1 MSSRPGQTKATSPG
15 PRVTPSVLA
24 DMKHAGRPIVMVT
37 AYDYPGALAAEKAGV
52 DVVLVG
58 DSAAMT
64 VLGHPD
70 TNQVTVDEMLM
81 LTAAV
86 RRGLQGPMLIGDLP
100 YGSYEESDQLAVATA
115 RRFVDEA
122 GCDAVKLEGG
132 GPTSV
137 SRARAVIGAGI
148 PVMGHVGLTPQS
160 AAELGG
166 FRAQGTT
173 AAGARRVADEA
184 LALQAAGCFSI
195 VFEAIPAALSEAVM
209 PQMGAVVVGIGAG
222 GAVDGQVLVFHDLLG
237 LSSGGSARFVK
248 RYAELGKQTVDALR
262 DYAADVR
269 KRAYPGPE
277 HCYRIKAEELAT
289 FLASAPWP

>member
-1 MSSRPGQTKATSPG
+1 
-15 PRVTPSVLA
+15 
-24 DMKHAGRPIVMVT
+24 MVT
-37 AYDYPGALAAEKAGV
+37 AYDYPGALAAEQAGV

-64 VLGHPD
+64 VLGHAD
-70 TNQVTVDEMLM
+70 TNEITVEEMLM

-86 RRGLQGPMLIGDLP
+86 RRGLHGPMLVGDLP
-100 YGSYEESDQLAVATA
+100 YGSYERSDRLAVTTA

-132 GPTSV
+132 GTASV
-137 SRARAVIGAGI
+137 SRARAIINAGI

-173 AAGARRVADEA
+173 ALGAKRVTDEA
-184 LALQAAGCFSI
+184 LALQEAGCFAI
-195 VFEAIPAALSEAVM
+195 VFEAIPADVSEAVM
-209 PQMGAVVVGIGAG
+209 GLMQVVVIGIGAG

-248 RYAELGKQTVDALR
+248 RYADLGVQTVEALR
-262 DYAADVR
+262 NYAADVR
-269 KRAYPGPE
+269 GHAYPGPE
-277 HCYRIKAEELAT
+277 HSYRIKADELAE
-289 FLASAPWP
+289 FLRDPRFVTGL